1 MGEVDYVP
9 VSIYATDKAQQRG
22 DVRCWILDVNGRAMQ
37 HLSNCGRGTHQLP
50 NNHEFTEC
58 TSMTDAN
65 SIAAR
70 GQMRNVQQ
78 VIAIG
83 RRRG

>member
-1 MGEVDYVP
+1 MRWSISVANDAVIRHGEL
-9 VSIYATDKAQQRG
+9 TT
-22 DVRCWILDVNGRAMQ
+22 WILDVYGRAMQ

-58 TSMTDAN
+58 ASITDAN

-78 VIAIG
+78 VIATG
-83 RRRG
+83 RRRR